1 MIARKPEV
9 QMQKKKILLLSD
21 HLLSTS
27 GVGCQSRFLMYGLV
41 KTGKWT
47 VRQLGAAIKHENY
60 DVVSPHPD
68 IVIKPTDGFG
78 DRDTLRQ
85 LLAMEKP
92 DVLFLFTDP
101 RFFVWTWQMEDEI
114 HQVCPI
120 AYWHVWD
127 NDPYPAFNNAFYE
140 GTDLIN
146 CHSYKTYEMVHE
158 HFPNRTNFIPHA
170 LPESVFFQMP
180 EEEIK
185 AHKKKLLGEARQDH
199 FVGMWIN
206 RNAKRK
212 RPNDVLYSWK
222 LFLDELEKKHGHRN
236 ATLIMHTD
244 PLDQEGPNL
253 YVTLEMMGIEDNVF
267 ISNQRIEFEHM
278 NVLHNI
284 TDFCINIALN
294 EGFGLATLEA
304 MQCGNP
310 IIAQKTGG
318 LTRQVV
324 DHRDGSEN
332 GFALDPDVR
341 TMVGSQMVPY
351 IYEDYC
357 TNEKTAEALMKM
369 FELGN
374 EGRKELGQKA
384 KNYVQSEFH
393 LDNTIAEWDRT
404 LTDLV
409 DRWEKDKK
417 SVYKPWRLKELSGK

>member
-369 FELGN
+369 FVLGN

-384 KNYVQSEFH
+384 KNYVLSEFH

>member
-1 MIARKPEV
+1 MK
-9 QMQKKKILLLSD
+9 KKKILLLSD

-41 KTGKWT
+41 KSGKWS

-92 DVLFLFTDP
+92 DLLFLFTDP
-101 RFFVWTWQMEDEI
+101 RFFIWVWQMEDEI
-114 HQVCPI
+114 HQICPI

-127 NDPYPAFNNAFYE
+127 NDPYPAFNSAFYE

-146 CHSYKTYEMVHE
+146 CHSYKTYEMVSE
-158 HFPNRTNFIPHA
+158 KFPNKTNFIPHA
-170 LPESVFFQMP
+170 LPEDVFFQMTDD
-180 EEEIK
+180 EI
-185 AHKKKLLGEARQDH
+185 AVQKKNLLGEARKDH

-212 RPNDVLYSWK
+212 RPNDVLQSWK
-222 LFLDELEKKHGHRN
+222 LFLDELEKNHGHRN

-253 YVTLEMMGIEDNVF
+253 YVTLEMMGLEDNVF

-278 NVLHNI
+278 NILHNI

-369 FELGN
+369 FELGP
-374 EGRKELGQKA
+374 EGRKALGQKA
-384 KNYVQSEFH
+384 KDYVKSEFS
-393 LDNTIAEWDRT
+393 LDTTISEWDRT
-404 LTDLV
+404 LTELV
-409 DRWEKDKK
+409 ENWEKDKS
-417 SVYKPWRLKELSGK
+417 SVYKPWRIKELTGK